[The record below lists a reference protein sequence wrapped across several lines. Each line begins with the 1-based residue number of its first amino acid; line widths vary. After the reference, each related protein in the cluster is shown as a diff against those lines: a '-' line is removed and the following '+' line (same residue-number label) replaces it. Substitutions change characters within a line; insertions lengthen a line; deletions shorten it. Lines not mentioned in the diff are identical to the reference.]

1 MEIDE
6 HQLNG
11 HWINWIKL
19 CGRFFWLSQLVEF
32 GPAIAGLEDLYTE
45 KIFVFIQARLFLKEH
60 VQNLWYLWSKLHFEY
75 RTWEQLGGHSMESLW
90 VFKPKQRLGPR
101 EPPLGTLVLER
112 LIRKAHAQ
120 EMAPSDSLT
129 HLRHRTKIYNQDWS
143 SVAMNKIRFH
153 PNFPHLSWKFW
164 PVYQCWIHSLYCFW
178 RSTVDIAALEN
189 HRIGGGFLY
198 KRGLA
203 PNHSIF
209 IQYLSNMYPISI
221 DMIIKCSRIRIA
233 THILCGKCW
242 TSGLIRGIGQNFGI
256 LAKITLRWITQDTW
270 LE

>member
-1 MEIDE
+1 MEV
-6 HQLNG
+6 
-11 HWINWIKL
+11 
-19 CGRFFWLSQLVEF
+19 FFGLSQLVEF
-32 GPAIAGLEDLYTE
+32 GPAIAGLEDLNTE

-75 RTWEQLGGHSMESLW
+75 RTWEQLGGHSIESLW

-129 HLRHRTKIYNQDWS
+129 HVRHRTKIYNQDWS

-153 PNFPHLSWKFW
+153 WFHPKFPHLSWKFW

-198 KRGLA
+198 KKGA
-203 PNHSIF
+203 SPKSSNIYPIF
-209 IQYLSNMYPISI
+209 IQYVSNIYWYDHQML
-221 DMIIKCSRIRIA
+221 KNTNRN
-233 THILCGKCW
+233 THPLWQVLDIWTHSGYWSKLWDLGKDH
-242 TSGLIRGIGQNFGI
+242 TAVKNTRYLVGIGYVPYGI
-256 LAKITLRWITQDTW
+256 IYYI
-270 LE
+270 